1 LDFIPLVSNIDDMV
15 QQTTQSGL
23 QGIAIALL
31 GFQLIVAD
39 IALFPDSG
47 SLLVIG
53 GAVIGGLGVL
63 HSFRPS
69 G

>member
-1 LDFIPLVSNIDDMV
+1 MDR
-15 QQTTQSGL
+15 QTTPSGL
-23 QGIAIALL
+23 QGIAIVMLGLL
-31 GFQLIVAD
+31 LIVAD

-63 HSFRPS
+63 HTFRPLV
-69 G
+69 

>member
-1 LDFIPLVSNIDDMV
+1 MA
-15 QQTTQSGL
+15 QQTNQSGL

-53 GAVIGGLGVL
+53 GTVIGGLGVL
-63 HSFRPS
+63 HSFRPLV
-69 G
+69 